1 LFSAFRVLNLYR
13 RCTESKKNIPIT
25 KLKESD
31 VPASDAPWPV
41 IESFALSL
49 NGYKAIPNDKP

>member
-1 LFSAFRVLNLYR
+1 MHRKQK
-13 RCTESKKNIPIT
+13 TIPIT